1 MQHRGQMVTVPFPSG
16 LMSTARSPAVMPA
29 QFGVEIRNMLLA
41 ADGAG
46 RKRNGFVSLGDEL
59 DDAVVTG
66 VFGYLHLGAVQ
77 VLASVDDGSIR
88 LLGDDGNW
96 TVIASGLDPA
106 GVVRAVMFGGKLV
119 FCNGTDD
126 LMLWDGESMRPVE
139 EFVTD
144 ESTGLTFVS
153 GSVFTISSE
162 AELYPVGRK
171 IRARLGGATYVE
183 ASVAAVSQDGDET
196 TVELG
201 AAVLTSGLDEV
212 AFAMRPPRFAYLYA
226 AHDRLWAMGQ
236 GAVSP
241 GFSAH
246 VDRSRVFYTYGV
258 NDPDAWHDTVGVVP
272 GINLADKS
280 GTNDELIAMAVKD
293 GMTIFF
299 GRQVTQLWS
308 GTDPTETGDFSWEKT
323 LPVGVPH
330 AGLVVEL
337 PNDVLFMN
345 AGGARTLSRVLQTE
359 QLDVSDV
366 GSEID
371 PTLQDLVRTVMADE
385 VAFRR
390 VRHGRY
396 DAQGWFGLMM
406 PGVMPVLQVTGRGN
420 GKGSGWVLF
429 DGLPAAATAM
439 GNLPDGRLLVA
450 AGGQLYAYD
459 EEAWADDGADI
470 VCRWTTPWAAGKSGR
485 RWANQ
490 YVEVLSMP
498 GPKTMLTLK
507 RYRNHDT
514 YNPAVLRFSA
524 NEKADFWDDAAW
536 DEGRWDNGYPPPALA
551 RDHYVAEAMA
561 YAVENTSVLG
571 PIVIF
576 GLSMYGISER

>member
-1 MQHRGQMVTVPFPSG
+1 MQYRGQVVTLPFPSG

-46 RKRNGFVSLGDEL
+46 RKRNGFSPLGAAL
-59 DDAVVTG
+59 DGVITG
-66 VFGYLHLGAVQ
+66 VFGYLYHGTVQ
-77 VLASVDDGSIR
+77 TLASVDDGSIR
-88 LLGDDGNW
+88 LQSGSGW
-96 TVIASGLDPA
+96 VTVASGLTPD
-106 GVVRAVMFGGKLV
+106 GVVRAVRCGGKLV

-139 EFVTD
+139 EFVID

-153 GSVFTISSE
+153 GSMFTISSE
-162 AELYPVGRK
+162 VGLYPVGRK
-171 IRARLGGATYVE
+171 VRARLGGTTYVE
-183 ASVAAVSQDGDET
+183 ATVAAVSQDGDET
-196 TVELG
+196 TVELDS
-201 AAVLTSGLDEV
+201 AVLTGALDQV

-280 GTNDELIAMAVKD
+280 GTNDALIAMAVKD

-308 GTDPTETGDFSWEKT
+308 GTDPSETGDFSWEKT

-337 PNDVLFMN
+337 PNDVLFLN

-371 PTLQDLVRTVMADE
+371 PTLQDLVRVVMADE
-385 VAFRR
+385 AAFRR

-429 DGLPAAATAM
+429 DGLPSAATAM
-439 GNLPDGRLLVA
+439 GNLPDGRLLLAV
-450 AGGQLYAYD
+450 GGQLYAYD
-459 EEAWADDGADI
+459 EDVWADGGDDI
-470 VCRWTTPWAAGKSGR
+470 VCRWMTPWASGR
-485 RWANQ
+485 SSGKRWANH
-490 YVEVLSMP
+490 YVEVLSSP
-498 GPKTMLTLK
+498 GPKTLLTLR

-514 YNPAVLRFSA
+514 YNPAVLVIPA
-524 NEKADFWDDAAW
+524 NEKADFWDDADW
-536 DEGRWDNGYPPPALA
+536 DDARWDNGSPPPALA
-551 RDHYVAEAMA
+551 RDHYVAEVMG
-561 YAVENTSVLG
+561 YAVENAGTLG